1 MSPEVSRTQFTCEL
15 ITIRTKK
22 SFEDVTSALEGLFA
36 TVDLP
41 RLADMT
47 AAADQAG
54 IQSYFEEI
62 SGEHEF
68 SVFFQL
74 DQGSTQRLAGYP
86 INCRFYLIGNAV
98 IANGLFEYGAVAGLG
113 APVRVCVSQDDG
125 EDVRIDVDQPTAFFS
140 QFPEFEESKVPAIL
154 DEDLIDHLVAFAS

>member
-98 IANGLFEYGAVAGLG
+98 IANGLFEYGAVADDRGG
-113 APVRVCVSQDDG
+113 KHCCPGSFACRSMGYQASPAAPDARAAARRATG
-125 EDVRIDVDQPTAFFS
+125 DVRTP
-140 QFPEFEESKVPAIL
+140 
-154 DEDLIDHLVAFAS
+154 